1 MNIINKPRG
10 TGKTVELIYASEV
23 TGARIITETKS
34 GVDYILQK
42 TKELGCNIPT
52 PYSAYEY
59 MQGKYTEQN
68 EIGKSI
74 LIDDISSKTLK
85 NVFENYFEHPVIA
98 ITMSLDNN
106 KENSDD

>member
-42 TKELGCNIPT
+42 AKELGCNIPT
-52 PYSAYEY
+52 PYSRHEY
-59 MQGKYTEQN
+59 MSGKYTEKE
-68 EIGKSI
+68 EIGKGI
-74 LIDDISSKTLK
+74 LVDDIEFRILK
-85 NVFENYFEHPVIA
+85 NALESYFEHPVIA
-98 ITMSLDNN
+98 VTMSV
-106 KENSDD
+106 KESGDSND